1 MADTQNEKGDN
12 IMTINAIKIRRL
24 ENTGNKMVGVCSLTF
39 DGMIAVHDIKILNKD
54 GHMFL
59 AMPSRKTNA
68 GTFKDIVHPIS
79 AKPREKI
86 GQIIFDLYGWMSRK
100 RILNQEFQY
109 TDPECC
115 SLLDQISDRFEA
127 VESKSYTDFVS
138 DDVRKEIE
146 SWMSD

>member
-1 MADTQNEKGDN
+1 M
-12 IMTINAIKIRRL
+12 IINAIKIRRL
-24 ENTGNKMVGVCSLTF
+24 ENTGNKMIGVCSLTF

-59 AMPSRKTNA
+59 AMPSRRTNA

-109 TDPECC
+109 TDSECR
-115 SLLDQISDRFEA
+115 SLLEQIGDRFEA
-127 VESKSYTDFVS
+127 VESKSYTDFVN

-146 SWMSD
+146 SWISD